1 MPERPPLAP
10 TDPPPPSTGLR
21 PFRVVALTRHRAHP
35 FALQPDAPARQALA
49 GDLGLLALRK
59 LVFAGRLEPEG
70 RDGWRLE
77 ARLGA
82 TVVQPCVATG
92 APVTTRIETP
102 VLRRYLPGLAEPQA
116 DEAEIPEDDSVEPL
130 GPTIDPAEVMRE
142 ALSLALPDYPRAA
155 GAPEPAAPEPAA
167 DDSSD
172 ERPNPFAALARLR
185 PDPGPGTGGHGGTGG
200 SG

>member
-1 MPERPPLAP
+1 MPERPPLL
-10 TDPPPPSTGLR
+10 PPDLPSASVGLR
-21 PFRVVALTRHRAHP
+21 PLRVVALTRNRAHP
-35 FALQPDAPARQALA
+35 FALQPDAPARQVLA
-49 GDLGLLALRK
+49 EELGLLALRK
-59 LVFAGRLEPEG
+59 LAFAGRLEPEG

-92 APVTTRIETP
+92 VPVTTRIETP
-102 VLRRYLPGLAEPQA
+102 VLRRYLAGLAEPQA

-155 GAPEPAAPEPAA
+155 GAPEPAPEAEAGESAA
-167 DDSSD
+167 G
-172 ERPNPFAALARLR
+172 RPNPFAVLARLR
-185 PDPGPGTGGHGGTGG
+185 PDPGPGTGGEGGTGG
-200 SG
+200 PG